1 MAVYNILDTAYAIIY
16 LEGGD
21 GMRDFECKA
30 TLEKDLKPRS
40 EEYIDIPVKCS
51 KTETQKLHIGF

>member
-1 MAVYNILDTAYAIIY
+1 
-16 LEGGD
+16 
-21 GMRDFECKA
+21 MRDFECKA